1 MDGERGSGAALR
13 RRERPLALAEKLH
26 HSANKVESDNALR
39 GQEKRAGREE
49 AGLESHS
56 GLRAPTPLPPGTRP
70 EPLDEPLHWF
80 IPGLEALC
88 PDDGGVPS
96 LATPSLADA
105 AGDAVD
111 AVTVEFLVEWALLE
125 PEEQER
131 IRKAER
137 RKRER
142 RKKQEETLNLEVGKR
157 KRKKKRKKKLPRT
170 SSRPHLASSGYK
182 FLPRSRR
189 LFGTNSTHFLRG
201 GGARAVRT
209 WKPGLSSSHWYL
221 APTCSVPFT
230 PEEHEKIWNFLGDDY
245 ADFLDP
251 LYLTVTCSAFA
262 GGVQDYGRFWKM
274 TSRWIPCPAPVGS
287 TPDTCLRQFTEAFT
301 VQTASSRSST
311 FPSWCRGS
319 FPWSCYSADH
329 SYSPV
334 AVLER
339 DDRCPCCA
347 KSFTCPLCA
356 TTCAL
361 VCVAHQHGRLHPVV
375 ALRLIPMV
383 LFVQKIIEIPQLL
396 VDAVSD
402 VPVVRVVQ
410 VPRF

>member
-1 MDGERGSGAALR
+1 MANAAAALR
-13 RRERPLALAEKLH
+13 CAEESAALRAWQRHVRTAVQLALAEKLH

-56 GLRAPTPLPPGTRP
+56 GLRALTPLPQGTRP

-80 IPGLEALC
+80 IPSLEALC

-137 RKRER
+137 RKRGEEEEAGGDAELGGW
-142 RKKQEETLNLEVGKR
+142 QEEEEEEEEEE
-157 KRKKKRKKKLPRT
+157 T
-170 SSRPHLASSGYK
+170 SSHFFTS
-182 FLPRSRR
+182 
-189 LFGTNSTHFLRG
+189 STHFLRG

-230 PEEHEKIWNFLGDDY
+230 PEGARENLEF
-245 ADFLDP
+245 
-251 LYLTVTCSAFA
+251 S
-262 GGVQDYGRFWKM
+262 GR
-274 TSRWIPCPAPVGS
+274 
-287 TPDTCLRQFTEAFT
+287 
-301 VQTASSRSST
+301 
-311 FPSWCRGS
+311 
-319 FPWSCYSADH
+319 
-329 SYSPV
+329 
-334 AVLER
+334 
-339 DDRCPCCA
+339 
-347 KSFTCPLCA
+347 
-356 TTCAL
+356 
-361 VCVAHQHGRLHPVV
+361 
-375 ALRLIPMV
+375 
-383 LFVQKIIEIPQLL
+383 
-396 VDAVSD
+396 
-402 VPVVRVVQ
+402 
-410 VPRF
+410 